1 VVVLG
6 GVGGFGFDSLA
17 SRSRF
22 LQQKNKGLKKWG
34 MSSPGFGLSWLWV
47 NDVRRWS
54 SSPRSAIGSGVAGR
68 SYLIET
74 GVFSTMSWRV
84 SERSGY
90 SLERRAVGGCLSL
103 RIGFLGILLLR
114 RLLFVGSL
122 CEVWSVCMAIS
133 FVLSGYGYS
142 I

>member
-1 VVVLG
+1 MRRVV
-6 GVGGFGFDSLA
+6 
-17 SRSRF
+17 
-22 LQQKNKGLKKWG
+22 
-34 MSSPGFGLSWLWV
+34 SSPGFGLSWLWV

-84 SERSGY
+84 SGRSGY
-90 SLERRAVGGCLSL
+90 SLERRAVGGCLSW
-103 RIGFLGILLLR
+103 RIGFLGILLIK
-114 RLLFVGSL
+114 RLLFVGGL

-133 FVLSGYGYS
+133 FVLFRVRLM
-142 I
+142 